1 MTREYAMAYLIL
13 RHPDKGEDVLLLGEL
28 LEEDGE
34 AVPLTDDRDAEVN
47 NKVAVSLDFD
57 SHPTYFRSPLEIKFE
72 NLT

>member
-1 MTREYAMAYLIL
+1 MAYLIL

-47 NKVAVSLDFD
+47 NKVAVSLDF
-57 SHPTYFRSPLEIKFE
+57 RNKI
-72 NLT
+72 